1 MRGVQRLPRRG
12 GETGN
17 FCGYCA
23 RRSARAPE
31 YHPRR
36 DGWAMVGDAGALR
49 ELRRPRTAR
58 TAGRRVA
65 GAGGKI
71 RRARL
76 TRDVADDQAD
86 ACGFGRAGRSVAA
99 ADDRAAERLRARGRD
114 YSRGTAA
121 DYRAREIVAAGA
133 DAASGV
139 NPGYRK
145 MAADKFIDAN
155 GLRLHYLDYG
165 NDGAPWVVCVHGL
178 TGNAHNFDA
187 LAPHLAAKY
196 HVISVD
202 VRGRGDSNWGPP
214 TEYLNQ
220 NYVTDLAKM
229 LEGLGVAR
237 ASLIGT
243 SMGGIISMMY
253 AGGWPERVERLV
265 INDIGPEIDP
275 VGAARIA
282 SYVGEAPE
290 RFKDIGEVVKYYKE
304 NYPPMAKLADS
315 VL

>member
-1 MRGVQRLPRRG
+1 M
-12 GETGN
+12 
-17 FCGYCA
+17 A
-23 RRSARAPE
+23 S
-31 YHPRR
+31 
-36 DGWAMVGDAGALR
+36 
-49 ELRRPRTAR
+49 
-58 TAGRRVA
+58 
-65 GAGGKI
+65 
-71 RRARL
+71 
-76 TRDVADDQAD
+76 
-86 ACGFGRAGRSVAA
+86 
-99 ADDRAAERLRARGRD
+99 DRF
-114 YSRGTAA
+114 
-121 DYRAREIVAAGA
+121 
-133 DAASGV
+133 V
-139 NPGYRK
+139 N
-145 MAADKFIDAN
+145 AN
-155 GLRLHYLDYG
+155 GLRLHYIDYG

-275 VGAARIA
+275 AGMARIA

-304 NYPPMAKLADS
+304 NYPAMAKLEDIVVADQVKWSVKPGTDGALAWKMDPNVRRPLRGATAQQRFDLWVPYARIACPTLIVRGADS
-315 VL
+315 DILDRGTASRMCKVLKHAKVVEVPGVGHAPSLTEVESLGAIREFFGI

>member
-1 MRGVQRLPRRG
+1 M
-12 GETGN
+12 
-17 FCGYCA
+17 
-23 RRSARAPE
+23 
-31 YHPRR
+31 
-36 DGWAMVGDAGALR
+36 
-49 ELRRPRTAR
+49 
-58 TAGRRVA
+58 
-65 GAGGKI
+65 
-71 RRARL
+71 
-76 TRDVADDQAD
+76 
-86 ACGFGRAGRSVAA
+86 
-99 ADDRAAERLRARGRD
+99 
-114 YSRGTAA
+114 
-121 DYRAREIVAAGA
+121 
-133 DAASGV
+133 AS
-139 NPGYRK
+139 
-145 MAADKFIDAN
+145 DKFISAN
-155 GLRLHYLDYG
+155 GLRLHYIDYG

-187 LAPHLAAKY
+187 LAPHLALKY

-202 VRGRGDSNWGPP
+202 VRGRGESNWGPP

-275 VGAARIA
+275 AGAARIA

-304 NYPPMAKLADS
+304 NYRPMAKLADS
-315 VL
+315 VVADQVKWSVKPGTNGALAWKMDPNIRRPLRGGTAQQRFDLWVPYARIACPTLIVRGADSDVLDRGTASRMCKVLKRAKVVEVPGVGHAPSLTEAEALAAIGEFFAI

>member
-1 MRGVQRLPRRG
+1 M
-12 GETGN
+12 
-17 FCGYCA
+17 A
-23 RRSARAPE
+23 S
-31 YHPRR
+31 
-36 DGWAMVGDAGALR
+36 
-49 ELRRPRTAR
+49 
-58 TAGRRVA
+58 
-65 GAGGKI
+65 
-71 RRARL
+71 
-76 TRDVADDQAD
+76 
-86 ACGFGRAGRSVAA
+86 
-99 ADDRAAERLRARGRD
+99 DRF
-114 YSRGTAA
+114 
-121 DYRAREIVAAGA
+121 
-133 DAASGV
+133 V
-139 NPGYRK
+139 N
-145 MAADKFIDAN
+145 AN
-155 GLRLHYLDYG
+155 GLRLHYIDYG

-187 LAPHLAAKY
+187 LAPHLAANY

-220 NYVTDLAKM
+220 NYVTDVAKM

-290 RFKDIGEVVKYYKE
+290 RFTDIGEVVKYYKE

-315 VL
+315 VVADQVKWSVKPGTDGALAWKMDPNIRRPLRGSTAQQRFDLWVPYARIACPTLIVRGADSDVLDRGTASRMCKVLKRAKVVEVPGVGHAPSLTEVESLGAIEEFFAI